1 MSSRFEQIVTF
12 SVMSV
17 LVTLFACIYL
27 RNREKRVQLW
37 MIGWVAVFL
46 HFTAQVAGSFGLLHG
61 SWLYF
66 FRVAPLQ
73 AAGVSF
79 VLSTSGVY
87 ASASRRLL
95 YILLV
100 GVPSVLCTALVN
112 APPGHPWIPPFLVMV
127 STFTVIVH
135 SFVHYGTKSLYVQAL
150 FLTLLPYSVWSAWR
164 SAQWPDAA
172 VLCYLTSYFAA
183 AGALYWRQYRR
194 LTPGVITTTISFLAW
209 GAMFHVSEFL
219 ISHHLA
225 SPDPH
230 AVWDLPKYFVAIG
243 MILTLFENEAAL
255 ATRVAKRYQTLFEG
269 NLTGVYVSTIAG
281 RVLECNP
288 AFVKMYGYRA
298 KEEMLADSALSFYI
312 QPEDRRLFLDR
323 LSDEG
328 QVINYESRQRRKD
341 GSFFWILEGATL
353 VIDAYGRKVIEG
365 TVIDITERKQTEIAL
380 KESEERFSTIFRHS
394 PVACGIVSIDG
405 VFINV
410 NEALLKMFG
419 LPAEQVVGRTG
430 VELGLW
436 DSQKERD
443 RFYRRLRAEGSI
455 KNMEI
460 EFKDAAGNKHVC
472 LYFGTLVRIGE
483 RECIFGMQ
491 LDLTEQRKLEAE
503 FLQAQK
509 MEAVG
514 LLAAG
519 VAHDF
524 NNHLGVICSY
534 AELLEVRLE
543 HNETYKQYCGE
554 IIETTQ
560 RAGRLTSQL
569 LTFSCKEIARPAP
582 LNPDRAIRELVSF
595 LTRVI
600 REDIEMAL
608 DLGANGTVIIDKTHF
623 EQIIINLVVNARD
636 AMPGGGQLCIKTN
649 NKFRAALHSL
659 NGNGADVPQFVSI
672 SISDTGI
679 GMDEETQLRAFDPLF
694 TTKPPG
700 RGTGL
705 GLATVYKIV
714 QQGGGD
720 ISIKSRPGYGT
731 TISILLPLS
740 AESELPE
747 EAPTITQLA
756 RGTGDILL
764 VEDET
769 ELRNAN
775 AEFLK
780 LLGYTV
786 FCAGSGPEALQ
797 FASQKD
803 NIDLVISD
811 VVMPKMNGR
820 EFADRLLQV
829 RPNTKLLFISGYADD
844 VVLQAGISTSGAPFL
859 QKPFSLRQLGSK
871 VHEIMSAE
879 MRDVSSN

>member
-1 MSSRFEQIVTF
+1 
-12 SVMSV
+12 
-17 LVTLFACIYL
+17 
-27 RNREKRVQLW
+27 
-37 MIGWVAVFL
+37 
-46 HFTAQVAGSFGLLHG
+46 
-61 SWLYF
+61 
-66 FRVAPLQ
+66 
-73 AAGVSF
+73 
-79 VLSTSGVY
+79 
-87 ASASRRLL
+87 
-95 YILLV
+95 
-100 GVPSVLCTALVN
+100 
-112 APPGHPWIPPFLVMV
+112 
-127 STFTVIVH
+127 
-135 SFVHYGTKSLYVQAL
+135 
-150 FLTLLPYSVWSAWR
+150 
-164 SAQWPDAA
+164 
-172 VLCYLTSYFAA
+172 
-183 AGALYWRQYRR
+183 
-194 LTPGVITTTISFLAW
+194 
-209 GAMFHVSEFL
+209 
-219 ISHHLA
+219 
-225 SPDPH
+225 
-230 AVWDLPKYFVAIG
+230 
-243 MILTLFENEAAL
+243 
-255 ATRVAKRYQTLFEG
+255 
-269 NLTGVYVSTIAG
+269 
-281 RVLECNP
+281 
-288 AFVKMYGYRA
+288 
-298 KEEMLADSALSFYI
+298 
-312 QPEDRRLFLDR
+312 
-323 LSDEG
+323 
-328 QVINYESRQRRKD
+328 
-341 GSFFWILEGATL
+341 
-353 VIDAYGRKVIEG
+353 
-365 TVIDITERKQTEIAL
+365 
-380 KESEERFSTIFRHS
+380 
-394 PVACGIVSIDG
+394 
-405 VFINV
+405 
-410 NEALLKMFG
+410 
-419 LPAEQVVGRTG
+419 
-430 VELGLW
+430 
-436 DSQKERD
+436 
-443 RFYRRLRAEGSI
+443 
-455 KNMEI
+455 
-460 EFKDAAGNKHVC
+460 
-472 LYFGTLVRIGE
+472 
-483 RECIFGMQ
+483 
-491 LDLTEQRKLEAE
+491 
-503 FLQAQK
+503 

-524 NNHLGVICSY
+524 NNHLGVICNY
-534 AELLEVRLE
+534 AELLEVRLGQ
-543 HNETYKQYCGE
+543 NETYKGYCSE

-747 EAPTITQLA
+747 EAPTVAQLA

-775 AEFLK
+775 AEFLM

-786 FCAGSGPEALQ
+786 LCAGSGPEALQ

-844 VVLQAGISTSGAPFL
+844 VVLQAGISTSGVPFL